1 MLKDFR
7 AFIAKGNVLDLAVA
21 VIIGAAFGKIVTS
34 LTDDIIMPIVG
45 KIFGGLD
52 FSSHFLLLGPVPADY
67 HGSMT
72 DYAALKK
79 AGAPVLGWGQFV
91 TEVVSFVILAFII
104 FLMVRW
110 ATKAMKKQEAAVPAG
125 PSDDRHRLVGERAQ
139 LTHDGNTHEVVLINL
154 SGGGAMIET
163 SIELLIWDRV
173 HLHLGDHGDIE
184 CTVRWV
190 RDGRIGLEFAH
201 ETRLDG

>member
-1 MLKDFR
+1 MLQDFK

-21 VIIGAAFGKIVTS
+21 VIIGAAFAKIVTS

-52 FSSHFLLLGPVPADY
+52 FSSHFLLMGPVPASY

-79 AGAPVLGWGQFV
+79 AGASVLGWGEFV
-91 TEVVSFVILAFII
+91 TQVVSFLILAFII

-110 ATKAMKKQEAAVPAG
+110 ATKIMKKPEAAAAAP
-125 PSDDRHRLVGERAQ
+125 
-139 LTHDGNTHEVVLINL
+139 TEV
-154 SGGGAMIET
+154 
-163 SIELLIWDRV
+163 ELLTEI
-173 HLHLGDHGDIE
+173 
-184 CTVRWV
+184 
-190 RDGRIGLEFAH
+190 RDELRK
-201 ETRLDG
+201 R

>member
-1 MLKDFR
+1 MLNDFR

-34 LTDDIIMPIVG
+34 LTEDVIMPIVG

-52 FSSHFLLLGPVPADY
+52 FSSHFILLGPIPADY

-79 AGAPVLGWGQFV
+79 AGAPVLGWGAFV
-91 TEVVSFVILAFII
+91 TEVVSFLILAFII

-110 ATKAMKKQEAAVPAG
+110 ATKLMRKPEEANAG
-125 PSDDRHRLVGERAQ
+125 P
-139 LTHDGNTHEVVLINL
+139 TEV
-154 SGGGAMIET
+154 
-163 SIELLIWDRV
+163 ELLTEI
-173 HLHLGDHGDIE
+173 
-184 CTVRWV
+184 
-190 RDGRIGLEFAH
+190 RDELR
-201 ETRLDG
+201 RR